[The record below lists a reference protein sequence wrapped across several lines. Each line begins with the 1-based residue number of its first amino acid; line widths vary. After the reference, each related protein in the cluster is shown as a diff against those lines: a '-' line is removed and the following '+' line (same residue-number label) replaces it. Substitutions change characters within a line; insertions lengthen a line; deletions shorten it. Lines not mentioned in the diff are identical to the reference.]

1 MFQDRII
8 FSSNDTTLML
18 KMQDAGIMAI
28 VEDRMTKQPGVVLYS
43 HIGDGYGDG
52 NSYALVT
59 FDDTVWD
66 MPTLDARLADSV
78 DPTRTPLR
86 VRAGT
91 VIDDPDAEARQAFA
105 AQQIADRATA
115 FTDFKTTFVS
125 AAPGKFIKP

>member
-8 FSSNDTTLML
+8 FAANDTALML

-52 NSYALVT
+52 SSYALVT

-91 VIDDPDAEARQAFA
+91 VVDDPNADAYQAFS
-105 AQQIADRATA
+105 AQQLADKQAA
-115 FTDFKTTFVS
+115 FETYLTTYT
-125 AAPGKFIKP
+125 PPIKIKV